1 VVEHCSVEYSGSEY
15 FLDEAVRLAAAMTD
29 FRDED
34 LRGSLNRALL
44 IVGISALIGTPIIWG
59 AWGWPS
65 AVFFLIGGA
74 IAATG
79 ILEWR
84 QIMSAVLTRLRPGS
98 ALGDGIGAGSTAATR
113 PRPVGPVIFWF
124 FLRLGVAGALLYVS
138 LKSLDGRISALI
150 AGLAL
155 AMLALLIEAV
165 RLLRTWSL

>member
-1 VVEHCSVEYSGSEY
+1 
-15 FLDEAVRLAAAMTD
+15 LAAMTQ

-34 LRGSLNRALL
+34 LRAALNRALV
-44 IVGISALIGTPIIWG
+44 IVGISALLGTPVIWG

-65 AVFFLIGGA
+65 AVFFLVGGV

-84 QIMSAVLTRLRPGS
+84 QIMSAVLTRLSPGS
-98 ALGDGIGAGSTAATR
+98 ALGDAMAAGSTEGAR
-113 PRPVGPVIFWF
+113 PQPVGPVVFWF
-124 FLRLGVAGALLYVS
+124 FVRLAAAGALLYVS
-138 LKSLDGRISALI
+138 LKNLDGRISALI

-155 AMLALLIEAV
+155 AMFALLIEAI

>member
-1 VVEHCSVEYSGSEY
+1 
-15 FLDEAVRLAAAMTD
+15 MTE

-34 LRGSLNRALL
+34 LRAALNRALV
-44 IVGISALIGTPIIWG
+44 IVGISALVGTPILWG

-65 AVFFLIGGA
+65 AVFFLVGGT

-84 QIMSAVLTRLRPGS
+84 QIMSAVLSRLGPAS
-98 ALGDGIGAGSTAATR
+98 ALGNAAGAR
-113 PRPVGPVIFWF
+113 PQPVGPVIFWF
-124 FLRLGVAGALLYVS
+124 FVRLAAAGALLYVS

-155 AMLALLIEAV
+155 AMLALLIEAI

>member
-1 VVEHCSVEYSGSEY
+1 
-15 FLDEAVRLAAAMTD
+15 MTE
-29 FRDED
+29 FRDQD
-34 LRGSLNRALL
+34 LRAALNRALR
-44 IVGISALIGTPIIWG
+44 IVGISALIGTPVIWG

-65 AVFFLIGGA
+65 AVFFLVGGA

-84 QIMSAVLTRLRPGS
+84 QIMSAVLARLGPVNASGDATGASS
-98 ALGDGIGAGSTAATR
+98 AAGTQ
-113 PRPVGPVIFWF
+113 PKPVGPVVFWF
-124 FLRLGVAGALLYVS
+124 FLRLALAGALLYVS

-155 AMLALLIEAV
+155 AMLALLIEAI